1 MKTFGL
7 AHGLR
12 LLATAGLIMMLGAS
26 PAAENAPPA
35 KVTPLM
41 TRDLPGIA
49 GKEMLVLLVEYPP
62 GGVSLP
68 HRHDASVFVYV
79 LKGTVT
85 MQVAGSAP
93 VTLKAGE
100 TFYEAPGDV
109 HVTSANASST
119 APAKFL
125 VHMVKN
131 KGAPPSVPAPGNAP
145 GG

>member
-1 MKTFGL
+1 MKTSAL
-7 AHGLR
+7 AVFVSAFLSV
-12 LLATAGLIMMLGAS
+12 AS

-35 KVTPLM
+35 TATPLM
-41 TRDLPGIA
+41 TRDLEGIA
-49 GKEMLVLLVEYPP
+49 GKEMLVLVVEYPP
-62 GGVSLP
+62 GGVSQP
-68 HRHDASVFVYV
+68 HRHNATVFVYV
-79 LKGTVT
+79 LEGSVT

-100 TFYEAPGDV
+100 TFYEAPGDI

-125 VHMVKN
+125 VYMVKD
-131 KGAPPSVPAPGNAP
+131 KGAPATVPAPGVAP